1 MSNAEDLN
9 VRSDSKCADNFERTN
24 AAPSAVGYLD
34 SPAPRRATFASV
46 QKKEQASYSRDSW
59 GLPQARHYDSLQLLD
74 HREPIPMLADHTPGD
89 HGNFCGGWW
98 PQERA
103 ENRSLPHLHGYAC
116 HACRAF
122 LESRGPEVESKTERK
137 ACDDVDSSER
147 SSDTD
152 GALAAVAVDVE
163 PEEEREEDEICEP
176 VPCQVR
182 FPVERYTG
190 HRNAYLHMTACE
202 ACKPQYRAMGF
213 DC

>member
-1 MSNAEDLN
+1 MSNAEDLT

-24 AAPSAVGYLD
+24 VARPAVGHLD
-34 SPAPRRATFASV
+34 DRASRCATFASA
-46 QKKEQASYSRDSW
+46 QTKEPASYSWEVS
-59 GLPQARHYDSLQLLD
+59 QARHYDSSPLLD

-103 ENRSLPHLHGYAC
+103 ENRSLPHLHGHAC
-116 HACRAF
+116 HACRSF
-122 LESRGPEVESKTERK
+122 LESRGLEVESKTERK

-147 SSDTD
+147 SSNTD

-163 PEEEREEDEICEP
+163 PEEEREDDEICEP
-176 VPCQVR
+176 VPCQTR
-182 FPVERYTG
+182 YPVERYTG
-190 HRNAYLHMTACE
+190 HHNAQLHMRACE